1 MLKTDVFVWLTVNCK
16 SLNFCSVDTLSA
28 QLHCHMDYFIYW
40 RHASSTHL
48 PYSSFARNFEFSNL
62 VIRILRST
70 KSQNFTI
77 LLFSNFTQQKSG
89 GEGRGMAPLAPWV
102 CRSCISVAKTVSKKI
117 GTMICSKK
125 FLSSVVAL
133 YLYKSTI
140 PTCMDT
146 FVMSVLVLLVST
158 WSCYIGYRN
167 RYVGLLILHLLPLL
181 NSWLIVEM
189 LPA

>member
-1 MLKTDVFVWLTVNCK
+1 MSHGL
-16 SLNFCSVDTLSA
+16 
-28 QLHCHMDYFIYW
+28 FIYC
-40 RHASSTHL
+40 RHANSTHF

-62 VIRILRST
+62 AIRSLLST
-70 KSQNFTI
+70 KSQNFTM
-77 LLFSNFTQQKSG
+77 LLFSNFTQQKG
-89 GEGRGMAPLAPWV
+89 GGGGGMAPLAPWV
-102 CRSCISVAKTVSKKI
+102 CRPCICVAKTVSKKI
-117 GTMICSKK
+117 GTMICSTK
-125 FLSSVVAL
+125 FLSSVAAL

-146 FVMSVLVLLVST
+146 FVMSVLVLLVTT

-181 NSWLIVEM
+181 NSWPIVEM